1 MAGNEDHLP
10 CTRRRV
16 AMSSLP
22 KGFFKHTLTGLQAR
36 FQHAFST
43 APESPLA
50 AEDIVFLE
58 RAADAIVQRGMAVP
72 AVLFLQSLGPVNFLG
87 SQAVHFFTPLLE
99 VVFPVRDVQRVAL
112 LLERRETLSRLAQ
125 LIEKRAETGRP

>member
-1 MAGNEDHLP
+1 
-10 CTRRRV
+10 
-16 AMSSLP
+16 
-22 KGFFKHTLTGLQAR
+22 
-36 FQHAFST
+36 
-43 APESPLA
+43 
-50 AEDIVFLE
+50 
-58 RAADAIVQRGMAVP
+58 MAVP
-72 AVLFLQSLGPVNFLG
+72 AVLFLESLGPVNFLG

>member
-22 KGFFKHTLTGLQAR
+22 KGFFKHTLTGLEAR

-50 AEDIVFLE
+50 AEDIILLE
-58 RAADAIVQRGMAVP
+58 RAADAIGQRGMAVP
-72 AVLFLQSLGPVNFLG
+72 AALFLESLGPVTFLG
-87 SQAVHFFTPLLE
+87 SQAGHYLTTILE
-99 VVFPVRDVQRVAL
+99 GDVAVP
-112 LLERRETLSRLAQ
+112 
-125 LIEKRAETGRP
+125 G

>member
-1 MAGNEDHLP
+1 
-10 CTRRRV
+10 
-16 AMSSLP
+16 
-22 KGFFKHTLTGLQAR
+22 
-36 FQHAFST
+36 
-43 APESPLA
+43 
-50 AEDIVFLE
+50 
-58 RAADAIVQRGMAVP
+58 
-72 AVLFLQSLGPVNFLG
+72 VNFLG